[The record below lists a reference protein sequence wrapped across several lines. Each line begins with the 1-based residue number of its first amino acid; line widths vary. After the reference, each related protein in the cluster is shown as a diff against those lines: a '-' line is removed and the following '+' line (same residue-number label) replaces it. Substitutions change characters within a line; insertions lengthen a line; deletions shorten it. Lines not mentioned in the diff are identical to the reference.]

1 MPPSNENNN
10 GRNSPTNNSNDPVV
24 NVPQPPIPVNP
35 VVNVPQPQIPVN
47 PVVNVPQPQIPVNPV
62 VNAPNPLPTNNV
74 TVTYDVSGSATYVS
88 HVQDISTNNVFMAV
102 CEDDLSGNMPV
113 PVPIVSDLSS
123 STFHGPGY
131 DITNQTGKSADG
143 SAIIREIFT
152 SPTDPSNNDV
162 NINENLTEIV
172 TTYVDASNNNQAD
185 ILLNQIKLYAS
196 EINCSD
202 FHGKG
207 SIDDYTA
214 LFQAAGKI
222 ANESKQMELDIDI
235 EGFSEFGQAADD
247 LANLFESFITKL
259 QNVNIITDI
268 GFLNTISIALGKIV
282 NLSKI
287 FGKFKE
293 TIFSTTT
300 IQVPKSAH
308 DTKVVLQG
316 VMDEVNCA
324 MQYINYFVSPDHSLH
339 DAELSSVEKNI
350 ITQSIHTIESWNVL
364 CEQGVSIAMANDP
377 DVQYI
382 QQASS
387 QLKNTTFNLKTVTN
401 TLKSKLAAFNITC

>member
-1 MPPSNENNN
+1 MPSSNEND
-10 GRNSPTNNSNDPVV
+10 GRNSPTNNSDHGHSDSSG
-24 NVPQPPIPVNP
+24 
-35 VVNVPQPQIPVN
+35 
-47 PVVNVPQPQIPVNPV
+47 
-62 VNAPNPLPTNNV
+62 NV
-74 TVTYDVSGSATYVS
+74 TITYDVSGSVTYVS
-88 HVQDISTNNVFMAV
+88 HVQDISTNNIFSAT

-113 PVPIVSDLSS
+113 PIPIVSDLSS
-123 STFHGPGY
+123 STVHGPGY
-131 DITNQTGKSADG
+131 DITNQSGKSADG
-143 SAIIREIFT
+143 SYIIRETFA
-152 SPTDPSNNDV
+152 SSTDPSNNDV
-162 NINENLTEIV
+162 NINANLTEIV

-207 SIDDYTA
+207 TIDDYA
-214 LFQAAGKI
+214 VLFQAAGRI

-235 EGFSEFGQAADD
+235 EGFSEFGKAADE
-247 LANLFESFITKL
+247 LSNLFESFITKL

-293 TIFSTTT
+293 TIFTTTT

-308 DTKVVLQG
+308 DTKVVLQD

-324 MQYINYFVSPDHSLH
+324 MQYINYFVSPTDASLNG
-339 DAELSSVEKNI
+339 AQLSAVEKNI
-350 ITQSIHTIESWNVL
+350 IAKSIDTIDSWNVL
-364 CEQGVSIAMANDP
+364 CEQGVSIAMASDP

-387 QLKNTTFNLKTVTN
+387 QLKNTTFNLKTITN
-401 TLKSKLAAFNITC
+401 TLKNKLASFNITC

>member
-1 MPPSNENNN
+1 MSSSNGNR
-10 GRNSPTNNSNDPVV
+10 GRNSPTNNSDHSHSDTSGNQ
-24 NVPQPPIPVNP
+24 QPH
-35 VVNVPQPQIPVN
+35 
-47 PVVNVPQPQIPVNPV
+47 
-62 VNAPNPLPTNNV
+62 TNNGNQPNINDLFNEYIDTSGNV
-74 TVTYDVSGSATYVS
+74 TISYDVSGSVTYVS
-88 HVQDISTNNVFMAV
+88 LVQDISTNNVFSAT
-102 CEDDLSGNMPV
+102 CDDKTDIPV

-123 STFHGPGY
+123 TTIYGPGY
-131 DITNQTGKSADG
+131 DITNESGKAEDG
-143 SAIIREIFT
+143 SYIIRQTFT
-152 SPTDPSNNDV
+152 SSTDPSNNDV
-162 NINENLTEIV
+162 NINANLTEIV
-172 TTYVDASNNNQAD
+172 TTYIDASNNNAAD
-185 ILLNQIKLYAS
+185 ILLNQIKLYAAD
-196 EINCSD
+196 INCSD

-207 SIDDYTA
+207 TIDDYA
-214 LFQAAGKI
+214 VLFQAAGRI
-222 ANESKQMELDIDI
+222 ANESKHMELNIDI
-235 EGFSEFGQAADD
+235 EGFSEFGKAADD

-268 GFLNTISIALGKIV
+268 GFLTTISIALGKIV

-293 TIFSTTT
+293 TIFTTTT

-324 MQYINYFVSPDHSLH
+324 MQYINYFVSPTDSLP
-339 DAELSSVEKNI
+339 DAQLSEVEKNI
-350 ITQSIHTIESWNVL
+350 IAKSIDTIDSWNVL
-364 CEQGVSIAMANDP
+364 CEQGVSIAMASDP

>member
-1 MPPSNENNN
+1 MPPHDDDHEVNSDASGNNHSSNGNSNAGNNN
-10 GRNSPTNNSNDPVV
+10 YSNGNSNAGNNNYSNGNSNAGNNNSANG
-24 NVPQPPIPVNP
+24 NSN
-35 VVNVPQPQIPVN
+35 
-47 PVVNVPQPQIPVNPV
+47 
-62 VNAPNPLPTNNV
+62 TSGNV
-74 TVTYDVSGSATYVS
+74 TISYDVSGSVTYVS
-88 HVQDISTNNVFMAV
+88 HVQDISTNVIFTAV
-102 CEDDLSGNMPV
+102 CEDDLSGNMPN
-113 PVPIVSDLSS
+113 PTPIVSDLSS
-123 STFHGPGY
+123 SVFHGPGY

-207 SIDDYTA
+207 SIDDYAA

-235 EGFSEFGQAADD
+235 EGFSEFGKAADD

-268 GFLNTISIALGKIV
+268 GFLHTISIALGKIV
-282 NLSKI
+282 NLSKV

-293 TIFSTTT
+293 SIFSTTT

-308 DTKVVLQG
+308 DTKVVLEG

-324 MQYINYFVSPDHSLH
+324 MQYINYFVSPTDASLV
-339 DAELSSVEKNI
+339 DAKLSNVEQNI
-350 ITQSIHTIESWNVL
+350 ITQAIHTIDSWNVL
-364 CEQGVSIAMANDP
+364 CDQGVSIAMANDP

-387 QLKNTTFNLKTVTN
+387 QLKNTTFNLKTITN
-401 TLKSKLAAFNITC
+401 SLKNKLASYNITC

>member
-1 MPPSNENNN
+1 MPPSNNNI
-10 GRNSPTNNSNDPVV
+10 GRNSPTNTSDHGHDPII
-24 NVPQPPIPVNP
+24 NQPDIDN
-35 VVNVPQPQIPVN
+35 IFDEY
-47 PVVNVPQPQIPVNPV
+47 ID
-62 VNAPNPLPTNNV
+62 TSGNV
-74 TVTYDVSGSATYVS
+74 TISYDVSGSVTYVS
-88 HVQDISTNNVFMAV
+88 HIQDISTNNVFSAT
-102 CEDDLSGNMPV
+102 CEDNTDIPV
-113 PVPIVSDLSS
+113 PVIIASDLSS
-123 STFHGPGY
+123 STIYGPGY
-131 DITNQTGKSADG
+131 DITNESGKAEDG
-143 SAIIREIFT
+143 SYIIRQTFT
-152 SPTDPSNNDV
+152 SSTDPSNNDV
-162 NINENLTEIV
+162 NINANFTEIV
-172 TTYVDASNNNQAD
+172 TTYVDASNNNAAD
-185 ILLNQIKLYAS
+185 ILLNQIKLYAA

-207 SIDDYTA
+207 TIDDYA
-214 LFQAAGKI
+214 VLFQAAGRI
-222 ANESKQMELDIDI
+222 ANESKHMELNIDI
-235 EGFSEFGQAADD
+235 EGFSEFGKAADD

-293 TIFSTTT
+293 TIFTTTT

-324 MQYINYFVSPDHSLH
+324 MQYINYFVSPTDSLP
-339 DAELSSVEKNI
+339 DAQLSEVEKNI
-350 ITQSIHTIESWNVL
+350 IAKSIDTIDSWNIL
-364 CEQGVSIAMANDP
+364 CEQGVSIAMSNDP
-377 DVQYI
+377 DIQYI

>member
-1 MPPSNENNN
+1 MSSSNNN
-10 GRNSPTNNSNDPVV
+10 SGRNSPTNSSILTTSEQPSIPTV
-24 NVPQPPIPVNP
+24 NQPNIDDLFNEY
-35 VVNVPQPQIPVN
+35 ID
-47 PVVNVPQPQIPVNPV
+47 
-62 VNAPNPLPTNNV
+62 TSGNV
-74 TVTYDVSGSATYVS
+74 TVSYDVSGSVTYVS
-88 HVQDISTNNVFMAV
+88 HVQDISTNNVFSAT
-102 CEDDLSGNMPV
+102 CEDNTIMPV

-123 STFHGPGY
+123 ITVHGPGY
-131 DITNQTGKSADG
+131 DITNETGKSADG
-143 SAIIREIFT
+143 SFIIRETFA
-152 SPTDPSNNDV
+152 SSTDPSNNDV
-162 NINENLTEIV
+162 NINANLTEIV
-172 TTYVDASNNNQAD
+172 TTYIDASNNNAAD
-185 ILLNQIKLYAS
+185 ILLNQIKLYAAD
-196 EINCSD
+196 INCSD

-207 SIDDYTA
+207 TIDDYA
-214 LFQAAGKI
+214 VLFQAAGRI
-222 ANESKQMELDIDI
+222 ANESKHMELDIDI
-235 EGFSEFGQAADD
+235 EGFSEFGKAADD

-268 GFLNTISIALGKIV
+268 GFLTTISIALGKIV

-293 TIFSTTT
+293 TIFTTTT

-324 MQYINYFVSPDHSLH
+324 MQYINYFVSPVDASLNG
-339 DAELSSVEKNI
+339 AQLSDVEKNI
-350 ITQSIHTIESWNVL
+350 IAKSIDTIDSWNVL
-364 CEQGVSIAMANDP
+364 CEQGVSIAMASDP

-401 TLKSKLAAFNITC
+401 TLKNKLASFNITC

>member
-1 MPPSNENNN
+1 MPPSNENDS
-10 GRNSPTNNSNDPVV
+10 GRNSPTNHSNDAS
-24 NVPQPPIPVNP
+24 
-35 VVNVPQPQIPVN
+35 VNVPQPQIPVN
-47 PVVNVPQPQIPVNPV
+47 PVVNVPQPQIPVNPI
-62 VNAPNPLPTNNV
+62 VNVPQPPSTNND
-74 TVTYDVSGSATYVS
+74 TITYDVSGSATYVS
-88 HVQDISTNNVFMAV
+88 HVQDISTNNVFTAV

-143 SAIIREIFT
+143 SYIIREIFT

>member
-1 MPPSNENNN
+1 MPPSNENNS
-10 GRNSPTNNSNDPVV
+10 GRISPTENNSENHSNDTIA
-24 NVPQPPIPVNP
+24 NISE
-35 VVNVPQPQIPVN
+35 PQIPVN
-47 PVVNVPQPQIPVNPV
+47 PIVNIPQPPS
-62 VNAPNPLPTNNV
+62 TNNV
-74 TVTYDVSGSATYVS
+74 TITYDVSGSATYVS
-88 HVQDISTNNVFMAV
+88 HVQDIITNNVFSAT
-102 CEDDLSGNMPV
+102 CEDDLSGNMPM
-113 PVPIVSDLSS
+113 PTPIVSDLSS
-123 STFHGPGY
+123 STIHGPGY
-131 DITNQTGKSADG
+131 DITNETGKSTDG
-143 SAIIREIFT
+143 SFIIRQTFA
-152 SPTDPSNNDV
+152 SSTDPSNNDV
-162 NINENLTEIV
+162 NINANLTEIV
-172 TTYVDASNNNQAD
+172 TTYVDASNNNQEE
-185 ILLNQIKLYAS
+185 ILLNQIKLYAAD
-196 EINCSD
+196 INCSD

-207 SIDDYTA
+207 SIDDYTV

-222 ANESKQMELDIDI
+222 ANESKQMELNIDI
-235 EGFSEFGQAADD
+235 EGFSEFGKAADD

-268 GFLNTISIALGKIV
+268 GFLTTISIALGKIV
-282 NLSKI
+282 NLSNI

-300 IQVPKSAH
+300 IQVPKSAA
-308 DTKVVLQG
+308 DTKIVLQN

-324 MQYINYFVSPDHSLH
+324 MQYINYFVAPTDSLP

-350 ITQSIHTIESWNVL
+350 ITQSVKTIESWNIL

-377 DVQYI
+377 NVQYI

>member
-1 MPPSNENNN
+1 MPPSNDDSESEHGSN
-10 GRNSPTNNSNDPVV
+10 GNQQGSTGNQHDASGSN
-24 NVPQPPIPVNP
+24 IT
-35 VVNVPQPQIPVN
+35 I
-47 PVVNVPQPQIPVNPV
+47 
-62 VNAPNPLPTNNV
+62 
-74 TVTYDVSGSATYVS
+74 TYDVSGNSTYVS
-88 HVQDISTNNVFMAV
+88 HVQDISTNYVFSAT

-113 PVPIVSDLSS
+113 LTPIVSDLSS

-131 DITNQTGKSADG
+131 DITNQSGKAEDG
-143 SAIIREIFT
+143 SHIIREIFT

-162 NINENLTEIV
+162 NINEYLTEIV

-185 ILLNQIKLYAS
+185 ILLKQIQTYAA

-207 SIDDYTA
+207 SIDDYA
-214 LFQAAGKI
+214 VLFQAAGKI
-222 ANESKQMELDIDI
+222 ANESKQMELNIDI
-235 EGFSEFGQAADD
+235 EGFSEFGKAADD

-300 IQVPKSAH
+300 IQVPKSAA
-308 DTKVVLQG
+308 DTKIVLQS

-324 MQYINYFVSPDHSLH
+324 MQYINYFVAPTDSLP
-339 DAELSSVEKNI
+339 DAELSAVEKNI
-350 ITQSIHTIESWNVL
+350 ITQSVNTIESWNIL
-364 CEQGVSIAMANDP
+364 CEQGVSIAMASDP
-377 DVQYI
+377 NVQYI

-401 TLKSKLAAFNITC
+401 TLKSKLASFNITC

>member
-1 MPPSNENNN
+1 MPPSNEDN
-10 GRNSPTNNSNDPVV
+10 GRNSPTNNSDQDHSDSSGNQQVTSSIVNHPDIFNDFVDV
-24 NVPQPPIPVNP
+24 IG
-35 VVNVPQPQIPVN
+35 
-47 PVVNVPQPQIPVNPV
+47 
-62 VNAPNPLPTNNV
+62 NV
-74 TVTYDVSGSATYVS
+74 TITYDVSGSSTYVS
-88 HVQDISTNNVFMAV
+88 HVQDISTNNIFSAT
-102 CEDDLSGNMPV
+102 CDDNTDIPV

-123 STFHGPGY
+123 TTIRGPGY
-131 DITNQTGKSADG
+131 DITNQTGKAEDG
-143 SAIIREIFT
+143 SFIIRQTFA
-152 SPTDPSNNDV
+152 SSTDPSNNDV
-162 NINENLTEIV
+162 NINANFTEIV
-172 TTYVDASNNNQAD
+172 TTYIDASNNNAAD

-196 EINCSD
+196 DINCSD

-207 SIDDYTA
+207 TIDDYTV
-214 LFQAAGKI
+214 LFQAAGRI
-222 ANESKQMELDIDI
+222 ANESKHMELNIDI
-235 EGFSEFGQAADD
+235 EGFSEFGKAADD

-293 TIFSTTT
+293 TIFTTTT

-308 DTKVVLQG
+308 DTKVVLQS

-324 MQYINYFVSPDHSLH
+324 MQYINYFVSPTDASLS
-339 DAELSSVEKNI
+339 DAQLSTVEKNI
-350 ITQSIHTIESWNVL
+350 IAKSIDTIDSWNVL
-364 CEQGVSIAMANDP
+364 CEQGVSIAMASDP

-387 QLKNTTFNLKTVTN
+387 QLKNTTFNLKTITN
-401 TLKSKLAAFNITC
+401 TLKNKLASFNITC

>member
-1 MPPSNENNN
+1 MPSSNNN
-10 GRNSPTNNSNDPVV
+10 SGRNSPTNNSSDHSIDVSGNISQ
-24 NVPQPPIPVNP
+24 PQIPVNP
-35 VVNVPQPQIPVN
+35 IVNIPQPQIPVN
-47 PVVNVPQPQIPVNPV
+47 PIVNIPQPPS
-62 VNAPNPLPTNNV
+62 TNNV
-74 TVTYDVSGSATYVS
+74 TITYDVSGSVTYVS
-88 HVQDISTNNVFMAV
+88 HVQDISTNNIFTAT

-113 PVPIVSDLSS
+113 PIPIFSDLSS

-131 DITNQTGKSADG
+131 DITNQTGKAADG
-143 SAIIREIFT
+143 SYIIRELFT

-185 ILLNQIKLYAS
+185 ILLKQIKLYAS
-196 EINCSD
+196 EMNCSD

-207 SIDDYTA
+207 SIDDYA
-214 LFQAAGKI
+214 VLFQAAGKI

-300 IQVPKSAH
+300 IQVPKSAA
-308 DTKVVLQG
+308 DTKIVLQN

-324 MQYINYFVSPDHSLH
+324 MQYINYFVSPTDASLNG
-339 DAELSSVEKNI
+339 AQLSTVEKNI
-350 ITQSIHTIESWNVL
+350 ITQSVNTIESWNIL

-377 DVQYI
+377 NVQYI

-401 TLKSKLAAFNITC
+401 TLKNKLASFNITC

>member
-1 MPPSNENNN
+1 MLPSNNNS
-10 GRNSPTNNSNDPVV
+10 GRNSPTNSSDHGHDHNHSDPGV
-24 NVPQPPIPVNP
+24 NQPDIEN
-35 VVNVPQPQIPVN
+35 I
-47 PVVNVPQPQIPVNPV
+47 IDEYID
-62 VNAPNPLPTNNV
+62 TSGNV
-74 TVTYDVSGSATYVS
+74 TISYDVSGSVTYVS
-88 HVQDISTNNVFMAV
+88 HIQDISTNNVFSAT
-102 CEDDLSGNMPV
+102 CEDNTDIPV
-113 PVPIVSDLSS
+113 PVIIASDLSS
-123 STFHGPGY
+123 STIYGPGY
-131 DITNQTGKSADG
+131 DITNESGKAEDG
-143 SAIIREIFT
+143 SYIIRQTFT
-152 SPTDPSNNDV
+152 SSTDPSNNDV
-162 NINENLTEIV
+162 NINANFTEIV
-172 TTYVDASNNNQAD
+172 TTYVDASNNNAAD
-185 ILLNQIKLYAS
+185 ILLNQIKLYAA

-207 SIDDYTA
+207 TIDDYA
-214 LFQAAGKI
+214 VLFQAAGRI
-222 ANESKQMELDIDI
+222 ANESKHMELNIDI
-235 EGFSEFGQAADD
+235 EGFSEFGKAADD

-282 NLSKI
+282 NLSNI

-293 TIFSTTT
+293 TIFTTTT

-324 MQYINYFVSPDHSLH
+324 MQYINYFVSPTDSLP
-339 DAELSSVEKNI
+339 DAQLSEVEKNI
-350 ITQSIHTIESWNVL
+350 IAKSIDTIDSWNIL
-364 CEQGVSIAMANDP
+364 CEQGVSIAMSNDP
-377 DVQYI
+377 DIQYI

>member
-1 MPPSNENNN
+1 MPPSNENNS
-10 GRNSPTNNSNDPVV
+10 GRNSPTNHSSDASGN
-24 NVPQPPIPVNP
+24 IPS
-35 VVNVPQPQIPVN
+35 
-47 PVVNVPQPQIPVNPV
+47 
-62 VNAPNPLPTNNV
+62 TNNV
-74 TVTYDVSGSATYVS
+74 TISYDVSGSATYVS
-88 HVQDISTNNVFMAV
+88 HVQDISTNYVFSAV

-143 SAIIREIFT
+143 SYIIREIFT

-364 CEQGVSIAMANDP
+364 CEQGVSIAMASDP

>member
-1 MPPSNENNN
+1 MPPSNENDS
-10 GRNSPTNNSNDPVV
+10 GRNSPTNHSND
-24 NVPQPPIPVNP
+24 P

-47 PVVNVPQPQIPVNPV
+47 PVVNVPQPQIPVNPL
-62 VNAPNPLPTNNV
+62 VNVPNPLPNNI
-74 TVTYDVSGSATYVS
+74 TYDVSGSASYVS
-88 HVQDISTNNVFMAV
+88 HVQDISTNYVFSAT

-143 SAIIREIFT
+143 SYIIREIFT

-172 TTYVDASNNNQAD
+172 TKYIDASNNNQAD

-377 DVQYI
+377 DVIYI